1 MSITNRKSVRSLL
14 QVLRRSIASVDPTVI
29 GKVRIDFEIIRLSRL
44 HCEHQRT
51 MFRLA
56 SRVHHLA
63 GGMSRLERRLKE
75 NVT

>member
-1 MSITNRKSVRSLL
+1 
-14 QVLRRSIASVDPTVI
+14 
-29 GKVRIDFEIIRLSRL
+29 
-44 HCEHQRT
+44 